1 MSGRIIYTIEAR
13 CRDCY
18 RCLRNCPVKAISVIN
33 GQASVDESLCILCG
47 NCLKE
52 CPQNAK
58 QYRNDIEKVKRLVS
72 EFNTA
77 VSVAPSYPAFFE
89 EWECSRLPSVLR
101 KLGFK
106 FIAETSV
113 AAENVALESFEYYK
127 VNHKSLLSSA
137 CPSLVNYVEKHQPE
151 LTDYLAPFLS
161 PMAAHASEIKS
172 ELGADWKVVFIGP
185 CVAKKEEAER
195 PESEALVD
203 AVITFEELYDW
214 MKEKSIDFKNFEE
227 SGFDRQ
233 SLGYSRLYPLT
244 GGMIKTA
251 LANSDNLNE
260 EIHYV
265 CGWEEIKDSLSEISN
280 KKNFIEPLMCRMGC
294 INGPGVYGSAGLF
307 ERKRKVIDSFKNKSG
322 STASENPG
330 LKKVDITRAFRRTQS
345 GIDKKRDINEIT
357 KILNQKGIMTEEDE
371 LNCGACGYNTCRD
384 NAEAVLNEKIEL
396 ESCIP
401 YMRRLAEQRTDK
413 IIETSPNGIVILDKE
428 LSILHMNEA
437 FKKFF
442 VCGNALLG
450 KKISRLMDP
459 EPFVRLKDGNNEI
472 VELTEEHKNYNLICH
487 QILYK
492 LPEEEQYV
500 GIFVDITG
508 AILNEEKLN
517 AMRRKVVEQARELLE
532 HQMIMAQNLTKFLG
546 ESAAKGEEL
555 VEQLMQ
561 LSQEEKIHSP
571 GKGNDWIWE
580 NYSAK

>member
-18 RCLRNCPVKAISVIN
+18 RCLRNCPVNAISVMN

-72 EFNTA
+72 QFNTA
-77 VSVAPSYPAFFE
+77 VSIAPSYPAFFE
-89 EWECSRLPSVLR
+89 EWECNRLASVLR

-113 AAENVALESFEYYK
+113 TATDVAVESIEYYRG
-127 VNHKSLLSSA
+127 NDKSLLSSA
-137 CPSLVNYVEKHQPE
+137 CPSLVNYIEKHQPQ
-151 LTDYLAPFLS
+151 LTDFLAPILS
-161 PMAAHASEIKS
+161 PMTASAVKIKS
-172 ELGADWKVVFIGP
+172 ELGMNWKVVFIGP

-195 PESEALVD
+195 PESEGLVD
-203 AVITFEELYDW
+203 AVLTFEELYDW
-214 MKEKSIDFKNFEE
+214 LKEESIDIKNYEE
-227 SGFDRQ
+227 SNFDQR
-233 SLGYSRLYPLT
+233 SGGYSRLYPLT

-251 LANSDNLNE
+251 LANADNLNE

-265 CGWEEIKDSLSEISN
+265 CGWEEIKDSLTEIP
-280 KKNFIEPLMCRMGC
+280 KKKSFVEPLMCRMGC
-294 INGPGVYGSAGLF
+294 INGPGVIGDAAIF
-307 ERKRKVIDSFKNKSG
+307 ERKRKVIDSFKKKSNALNCDERRPFTG
-322 STASENPG
+322 
-330 LKKVDITRAFRRTQS
+330 KITRSF
-345 GIDKKRDINEIT
+345 KRVNKVAIEKHDVEEII

-371 LNCGACGYNTCRD
+371 LNCGACGFDTCRE
-384 NAEAVLNEKIEL
+384 NAEAVLNKKIEL

-413 IIETSPNGIVILDKE
+413 IIETSPNGIVILDSE
-428 LSILHMNEA
+428 LNVLHMNEA

-450 KKISRLMDP
+450 KKISHLMDP
-459 EPFVRLKDGNNEI
+459 EPFVRLKDGANPI
-472 VELTEEHKNYNLICH
+472 IELTEEHKKYNLICH

-500 GIFVDITG
+500 GIFVDITST
-508 AILNEEKLN
+508 ILNEEKLN
-517 AMRRKVVEQARELLE
+517 TMRRKVVEQARELLE
-532 HQMIMAQNLTKFLG
+532 HQMIMAQNLTRFLG
-546 ESAAKGEEL
+546 ESTAKGEEL
-555 VEQLMQ
+555 VEQLLQ
-561 LSQEEKIHSP
+561 LSREEKKQNP
-571 GKGNDWIWE
+571 AKGNEWIWE